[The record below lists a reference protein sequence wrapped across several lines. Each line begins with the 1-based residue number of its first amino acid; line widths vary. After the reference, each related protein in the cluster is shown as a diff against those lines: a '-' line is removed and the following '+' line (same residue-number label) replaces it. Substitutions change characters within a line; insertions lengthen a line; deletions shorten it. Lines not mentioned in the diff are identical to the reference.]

1 MSSEEWSEKNV
12 AEKGFTLIELLIV
25 IAILGI
31 LAVVGIL
38 AFGGIRQKAEDSTN
52 LTELKEVQTAASAYV
67 AVTGDNPANIT
78 ALTGGTA
85 PYLDSTPRCAYTMGT
100 GVAPKNITQGTC
112 S

>member
-67 AVTGDNPANIT
+67 AVEDAMPANVTAMVTGD
-78 ALTGGTA
+78 
-85 PYLDSTPRCAYTMGT
+85 YLDSAPRCSYTMGT
-100 GVAPKNITQGTC
+100 TPKGITQGTC
-112 S
+112 P